1 MLYHVAQLHNINV
14 ATQRTLAQAP
24 THTHAR
30 CRNFDAKI
38 KELRDKRPRVP
49 DIVDIL
55 LFRMMITAAMVCKWL
70 MDFCRLRACEYYL
83 SYYCTQK
90 LRLFA
95 ALFTSPL
102 SLPLTAPFIR
112 WQNGRHINIRGPNI
126 LASTTHKWGITID
139 ALGHVYR

>member
-1 MLYHVAQLHNINV
+1 M
-14 ATQRTLAQAP
+14 ATGTLADDSGAYA
-24 THTHAR
+24 HAYAR
-30 CRNFDAKI
+30 YRNFEAKI

-70 MDFCRLRACEYYL
+70 MDFCRLRACQYYL

-95 ALFTSPL
+95 ALFTSPS

-112 WQNGRHINIRGPNI
+112 WLVNIRGPKCSRNDRTQMKNNHRCSQ
-126 LASTTHKWGITID
+126 AC
-139 ALGHVYR
+139 R